1 MAAVRV
7 GEAQSVRL
15 ELIELDIELLYIIG
29 GGLDAEVDV
38 VYLPRYALDLL
49 LRRVRVLLSVLLLFK
64 LSLVEVVATL
74 DSNRWVMLFDVLRE
88 HG

>member
-1 MAAVRV
+1 M
-7 GEAQSVRL
+7 
-15 ELIELDIELLYIIG
+15 IELDIELLYIIG